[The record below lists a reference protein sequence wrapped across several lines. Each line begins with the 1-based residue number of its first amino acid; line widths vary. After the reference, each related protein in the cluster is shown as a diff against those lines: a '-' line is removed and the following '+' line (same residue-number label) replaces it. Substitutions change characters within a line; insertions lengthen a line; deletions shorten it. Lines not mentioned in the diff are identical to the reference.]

1 MREKLKS
8 LIASDQVFYSL
19 LVILVG
25 LGGFYLGGGSV
36 VTKSAPTDSVAAA
49 SVAKVASPAPA
60 VATPTPVVT
69 SLGAA
74 TVVVGSKSGT
84 KYHLPTCP
92 GASQIKPENRIEF
105 ATVEQAL
112 AAGYKPA
119 VNCPGLVQ

>member
-8 LIASDQVFYSL
+8 LLASDQVFYSF

-25 LGGFYLGGGSV
+25 LGGFYLGGGSMLDKTALTTLPAQV
-36 VTKSAPTDSVAAA
+36 AANPQPVTAPTVSTSVET
-49 SVAKVASPAPA
+49 V
-60 VATPTPVVT
+60 VATPV
-69 SLGAA
+69 SG
-74 TVVVGSKSGT
+74 VVVGSKSGT

-105 ATVEQAL
+105 ASVAAAV

-119 VNCPGLVQ
+119 ANCPGLVQ

>member
-25 LGGFYLGGGSV
+25 LGGFLLGGGEIITKPAE
-36 VTKSAPTDSVAAA
+36 VTTEAGAAAIVTTPVATVAAA
-49 SVAKVASPAPA
+49 
-60 VATPTPVVT
+60 PTPAMV
-69 SLGAA
+69 SPGAA
-74 TVVVGSKSGT
+74 GVVVGSKSGT

-105 ATVEQAL
+105 ASVELAL

-119 VNCPGLVQ
+119 ANCPGLVQ

>member
-8 LIASDQVFYSL
+8 LIASDQVFYSI

-25 LGGFYLGGGSV
+25 LGGFTLGGGSLV
-36 VTKSAPTDSVAAA
+36 AKPDMVPKPEQVAAA
-49 SVAKVASPAPA
+49 SQ
-60 VATPTPVVT
+60 PVVT
-69 SLGAA
+69 AA
-74 TVVVGSKSGT
+74 EPIPVPVPPPVSGIGVVVGSKSGT

-105 ATVEQAL
+105 ASIELAR

-119 VNCPGLVQ
+119 ANCPGLVQ